1 MKLDD
6 AADARRDISEIAL
19 ARTKRHSSVEIS
31 LNASS
36 TENARNVAKAKPKQ
50 KVKRKYNRND
60 NGKTDK
66 HGKPK
71 RMK

>member
-50 KVKRKYNRND
+50 K
-60 NGKTDK
+60 
-66 HGKPK
+66 
-71 RMK
+71 